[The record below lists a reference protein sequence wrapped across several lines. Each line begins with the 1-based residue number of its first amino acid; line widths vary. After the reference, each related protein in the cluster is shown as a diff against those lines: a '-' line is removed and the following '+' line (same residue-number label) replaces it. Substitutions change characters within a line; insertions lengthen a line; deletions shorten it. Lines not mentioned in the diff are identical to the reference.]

1 MQAAEK
7 WPYKLAVLFC
17 TEYTSGVYELE
28 MNTIRY
34 IFLLITSMVLME
46 ILCY

>member
-7 WPYKLAVLFC
+7 RPYKLAVLFC

-28 MNTIRY
+28 MNTIQH
-34 IFLLITSMVLME
+34 IFLLITGMVLME

>member
-7 WPYKLAVLFC
+7 WPYKLAMLFC
-17 TEYTSGVYELE
+17 AEYTSRVYELE

-34 IFLLITSMVLME
+34 VFLLITSMVLME
-46 ILCY
+46 IFCY